1 MRFGVEDLRD
11 RALAALEE
19 AAEQSTGGRRL
30 ERRSKAIAFAL
41 AYLCAY
47 VCRDRAVGEA
57 DIFLGGVIDARM
69 GGELFAGAE
78 IVLGFV
84 GQETA

>member
-11 RALAALEE
+11 LALTALEE

-47 VCRDRAVGEA
+47 
-57 DIFLGGVIDARM
+57 
-69 GGELFAGAE
+69 GGERGMFDWFWKSLASDNDIGRSSNVRAALNG
-78 IVLGFV
+78 IYRVV
-84 GQETA
+84 GLTPP